1 MSHVLNCIWVALA
14 LWAFARWACRFSRGG
29 SARRTELSGLVCA
42 LALLFPVISD
52 NDDLV
57 QQQLW
62 NTPVSKAF
70 KNLTRLQPACDNGA
84 MPEGSARL
92 TLFRRRAALELPGD
106 KLAGLQSTTFSGAT
120 GDRSPPRSS

>member
-1 MSHVLNCIWVALA
+1 VSHVLNCIWVALA

-29 SARRTELSGLVCA
+29 SARRAELSGLVCA
-42 LALLFPVISD
+42 LALLFPVISV
-52 NDDLV
+52 NDDLL

-70 KNLTRLQPACDNGA
+70 KSLTRLQPACENGA
-84 MPEGSARL
+84 TPVGSARPA
-92 TLFRRRAALELPGD
+92 LFPSRTAQKLLD
-106 KLAGLQSTTFSGAT
+106 NDLAGLQSATFSGAT